1 MSGGEATNAFQVRSA
16 AKSTIDKRAAG
27 STMTQ
32 QDELTPEAFVKLLHQ
47 FALDL
52 LQRSTLDEIFWLIAD
67 RVIARIGFDDCV
79 IYLLDH
85 EKNILIQ
92 KAAYGPKNPE
102 GRTIKDAI
110 TIPVGE
116 GIVGSVALNAKPE
129 RIADTRVDPR
139 YIIDDDFRLSEL
151 AVPIMLNGSCIG
163 VIDTENSQAEF
174 YTQRHEEWL
183 TTIASIAATKI
194 SDANRA
200 EELNKTIK
208 KLESTR
214 KKLDKQAKQLKRA
227 TKNAKL
233 ANQAKSEFLATIS
246 HELRTP
252 MNGVIGM
259 TELLLETSL
268 DSTQLEYTQAVKAS
282 AGSLLNIINQVLDFS
297 RIEADAIEL
306 DVKPFCLEQLVNE
319 TLAIFKIQGRI
330 SGIEIKF
337 RIAADVPLKLIGD
350 AEKIKQILVNLLG
363 NSLKFTSTGSIN
375 LQVERETETQDG
387 KLTLKFEVRDTGIG
401 LPEKDTDKL
410 FAAFTQADMSSTRHH
425 GGTGL
430 GLAISQELA
439 TIMNGRIWCKNNEP
453 SGCSFFFTIELAEA
467 LVSLEPK
474 QSDYSSGPAA
484 EPMPVAQPPRGRK
497 QTLNILLAEDSPVNQ
512 TLMMTLLGKW
522 GHDVVVANTGLEAIH
537 LWESNPQRF
546 DLILMDVLMPECD
559 GLEATKRIR
568 KLETAYNERVPI
580 IALTAQA
587 LAGDRDACLE
597 AGMDAYVSKPIS
609 KTKLHALMKRHT

>member
-1 MSGGEATNAFQVRSA
+1 
-16 AKSTIDKRAAG
+16 
-27 STMTQ
+27 MTHHE
-32 QDELTPEAFVKLLHQ
+32 ELTPEGFVKLLHQ

-52 LQRSTLDEIFWLIAD
+52 LKRSTLDEIFWLIAD
-67 RVIARIGFDDCV
+67 RVIAGIGFEDCV

-102 GRTIKDAI
+102 GRMIKDAI

-116 GIVGSVALNAKPE
+116 GIVGSVALTAKPE

-163 VIDTENSQAEF
+163 VIDTENSEAEF
-174 YTQRHEEWL
+174 YTKRHEEWL

-200 EELNKTIK
+200 EELSKAIK

-227 TKNAKL
+227 TKNANL

-259 TELLLETSL
+259 TDLLLETTL

-282 AGSLLNIINQVLDFS
+282 AASLLNIINQVLDFS

-306 DVKPFCLEQLVNE
+306 DLTPFCLDQLINE

-330 SGIEIKF
+330 SGIEIKS
-337 RIAADVPLKLIGD
+337 RIAVDVPLNLIGD
-350 AEKIKQILVNLLG
+350 PDRIRQILVNLVG
-363 NSLKFTSTGSIN
+363 NSLKFTSTGSIDLN
-375 LQVERETETQDG
+375 VDREPETQDG
-387 KLTLKFEVRDTGIG
+387 KLKLKFEVRDTGIG
-401 LPEKDTDKL
+401 LPEDDTEKL
-410 FAAFTQADMSSTRHH
+410 FAAFTQADMSSTRHY

-453 SGCSFFFTIELAEA
+453 TGCSFFFTIELAED
-467 LVSLEPK
+467 LVSLEPSHANHALRPDSK
-474 QSDYSSGPAA
+474 STT
-484 EPMPVAQPPRGRK
+484 VLQPLLDRK
-497 QTLNILLAEDSPVNQ
+497 QTLHVLLAEDSPVNQ
-512 TLMMTLLGKW
+512 ILMIALLGKW

-537 LWESNPQRF
+537 LWQTTEQRF
-546 DLILMDVLMPECD
+546 DLILMDVLMPSCD
-559 GLEATKRIR
+559 GLQATKRIR
-568 KLETAYNERVPI
+568 KLENSLNERIPI

-587 LAGDRDACLE
+587 LAGDRDACIE

-609 KTKLHALMKRHT
+609 KTKLHTLMKRYA

>member
-1 MSGGEATNAFQVRSA
+1 
-16 AKSTIDKRAAG
+16 
-27 STMTQ
+27 MTQ
-32 QDELTPEAFVKLLHQ
+32 QEELTPEAFVKLLHQ

-52 LQRSTLDEIFWLIAD
+52 LKRSTLDEIFWLIAD
-67 RVIARIGFDDCV
+67 RVIAGIGFDDCV
-79 IYLLDH
+79 SYLLDH
-85 EKNILIQ
+85 ERNILIQ

-102 GRTIKDAI
+102 GHTIKDAI

-151 AVPIMLNGSCIG
+151 AVPIMLNGNCIG
-163 VIDTENSQAEF
+163 VIDTENSEPAF

-200 EELNKTIK
+200 EELNQTIK

-227 TKNAKL
+227 TRNAKL

-259 TELLLETSL
+259 SELLLETTL
-268 DSTQLEYTQAVKAS
+268 NSTQLEYTRAVKAS
-282 AGSLLNIINQVLDFS
+282 AASLLNIINQVLDFS
-297 RIEADAIEL
+297 KIEADAIEL
-306 DVKPFCLEQLVNE
+306 DLNSFRLDQLINE
-319 TLAIFKIQGRI
+319 TLAVFKIQGRI
-330 SGIEIKF
+330 NGIEIKSK
-337 RIAADVPLKLIGD
+337 IGTDVPLNLIGD
-350 AEKIKQILVNLLG
+350 AERIKQILVNLLG
-363 NSLKFTSTGSIN
+363 NSLKFTRQGSIN
-375 LQVERETETQDG
+375 LKIDRDTDTQDG
-387 KLTLKFEVRDTGIG
+387 KLKLKFEVRDTGIG

-410 FAAFTQADMSSTRHH
+410 FAAFTQADMSSTRNY

-439 TIMNGRIWCKNNEP
+439 TIMNGRIWCTNNQP
-453 SGCSFFFTIELAEA
+453 SGCSFFFTIELTQDH
-467 LVSLEPK
+467 VSL
-474 QSDYSSGPAA
+474 GPGYADHPLGKAA
-484 EPMPVAQPPRGRK
+484 EPTTVVQPLRDGK
-497 QTLNILLAEDSPVNQ
+497 QPLNVLLAEDSPVNQ
-512 TLMMTLLGKW
+512 TLMMALLGKW
-522 GHDVVVANTGLEAIH
+522 GHNVVVADTGLEAIH
-537 LWESNPQRF
+537 LWQSNEQRF
-546 DLILMDVLMPECD
+546 DLILMDVLMPACD
-559 GLEATKRIR
+559 GLQATKRIR
-568 KLETAYNERVPI
+568 KLEASLNERVPI

-597 AGMDAYVSKPIS
+597 AGMDAYVSKPVS
-609 KTKLHALMKRHT
+609 KTKLHTLIKRYT

>member
-1 MSGGEATNAFQVRSA
+1 
-16 AKSTIDKRAAG
+16 
-27 STMTQ
+27 MTQ
-32 QDELTPEAFVKLLHQ
+32 QEELTPEAFVKLLHQ

-52 LQRSTLDEIFWLIAD
+52 LKRSTLDEIFWLIAD
-67 RVIARIGFDDCV
+67 RVIAGIGFDDCV

-85 EKNILIQ
+85 ERNILIQ

-102 GRTIKDAI
+102 GHTIKDAI

-151 AVPIMLNGSCIG
+151 AVPIMLNGNCIG
-163 VIDTENSQAEF
+163 VIDTENSEPAF

-200 EELNKTIK
+200 EELNQTIK

-227 TKNAKL
+227 TRNAKL

-259 TELLLETSL
+259 SELLLETTL
-268 DSTQLEYTQAVKAS
+268 NSTQLEYTRAVKAS
-282 AGSLLNIINQVLDFS
+282 AASLLNIINQVLDFS
-297 RIEADAIEL
+297 KIEADAIEL
-306 DVKPFCLEQLVNE
+306 DLNSFRLDQLINE
-319 TLAIFKIQGRI
+319 TLAVFKIQGRI
-330 SGIEIKF
+330 NGIEIKSK
-337 RIAADVPLKLIGD
+337 IATDVPLNLIGD
-350 AEKIKQILVNLLG
+350 AERIKQILVNLLG
-363 NSLKFTSTGSIN
+363 NSLKFTRQGSIN
-375 LQVERETETQDG
+375 LKIDRDTDTQDG
-387 KLTLKFEVRDTGIG
+387 KLKLKFEVRDTGIG

-410 FAAFTQADMSSTRHH
+410 FAAFTQADMSSTRNY

-439 TIMNGRIWCKNNEP
+439 TIMNGRIWCTNNQP
-453 SGCSFFFTIELAEA
+453 SGCSFFFTIELTQDH
-467 LVSLEPK
+467 VSL
-474 QSDYSSGPAA
+474 GPGYADHPLGKAA
-484 EPMPVAQPPRGRK
+484 EPTTVVQPLRDGK
-497 QTLNILLAEDSPVNQ
+497 QPLNVLLAEDSPVNQ
-512 TLMMTLLGKW
+512 TLMMALLGKW
-522 GHDVVVANTGLEAIH
+522 GHNVVVADTGLEAIH
-537 LWESNPQRF
+537 LWQSNEQRF
-546 DLILMDVLMPECD
+546 DLILMDVLMPACD
-559 GLEATKRIR
+559 GLQATKRIR
-568 KLETAYNERVPI
+568 KLEASLNERVPI

-597 AGMDAYVSKPIS
+597 AGMDAYVSKPVS
-609 KTKLHALMKRHT
+609 KTKLHTLIKRYT

>member
-1 MSGGEATNAFQVRSA
+1 MAFPASSA
-16 AKSTIDKRAAG
+16 AKSIIDERAAV
-27 STMTQ
+27 STMTP

-67 RVIARIGFDDCV
+67 RVIAGIGFDDCV

-85 EKNILIQ
+85 EKKILIQ

-163 VIDTENSQAEF
+163 VIDTENSKAEF

-259 TELLLETSL
+259 TELLLDTTL

-282 AGSLLNIINQVLDFS
+282 AASLLNIINQVLDFS

-306 DVKPFCLEQLVNE
+306 DLNPFCLDQLIKE

-330 SGIEIKF
+330 SGIVIKY
-337 RIAADVPLKLIGD
+337 RIAADVPLNLIGD
-350 AEKIKQILVNLLG
+350 AERIKQILVNLLG
-363 NSLKFTSTGSIN
+363 NSLKFTSVGSIN
-375 LQVERETETQDG
+375 LNVDRETETQDG
-387 KLTLKFEVRDTGIG
+387 NLKLKFEVRDTGIG

-410 FAAFTQADMSSTRHH
+410 FAAFTQADMSSTRHY

-453 SGCSFFFTIELAEA
+453 SGCSFFFTIELEEE
-467 LVSLEPK
+467 LVSPK
-474 QSDYSSGPAA
+474 PNHAEHSSAPAP
-484 EPMPVAQPPRGRK
+484 ESIPVVQPLRNRK
-497 QTLNILLAEDSPVNQ
+497 QTLNVLLAEDSPVNQ
-512 TLMMTLLGKW
+512 TLMMNLLGKW
-522 GHDVVVANTGLEAIH
+522 GHNVVVANTGLEAIH
-537 LWESNPQRF
+537 LWQSNEQRF
-546 DLILMDVLMPECD
+546 DLILMDVLMPACD
-559 GLEATKRIR
+559 GLQATKRIR
-568 KLETAYNERVPI
+568 KLETSLNERVPI

-609 KTKLHALMKRHT
+609 KTKLHTLMKRYT